1 MAVSQLEKLMQD
13 TDERI
18 YLVPADGEHGLCLAW
33 CNDPAPSPGM
43 DPAESVEY
51 VRADVHRR
59 EIQALKQVERLARAF
74 ANAKGRH
81 NSQIAMCRLL
91 EHFGKP
97 AVWPHVEGAD
107 G

>member
-1 MAVSQLEKLMQD
+1 MAAPSLEALMLD
-13 TDERI
+13 ADERI
-18 YLVPADGEHGLCLAW
+18 YLVPADGEYGLCLAW

-51 VRADVHRR
+51 VRADVLRR
-59 EIQALKQVERLARAF
+59 ELQRLQKVERLAQVF
-74 ANAKGRH
+74 VNAKGRY

-97 AVWPHVEGAD
+97 AVWPTTEGAD

>member
-1 MAVSQLEKLMQD
+1 MMVHVAE
-13 TDERI
+13 DELKR
-18 YLVPADGEHGLCLAW
+18 L
-33 CNDPAPSPGM
+33 
-43 DPAESVEY
+43 
-51 VRADVHRR
+51 R
-59 EIQALKQVERLARAF
+59 ETQALAQAF

-97 AVWPHVEGAD
+97 AVWPATEGTD